1 MSDPFEQ
8 LPDWEIRVIS
18 PGRVNL
24 LGEHV
29 DYNQGTVLP
38 IAIDRFVRL
47 AARPRADDLVTIESL
62 DLKSRLQFRLEDLD
76 RRVDAQGKPLTGW
89 ALYPAGVAWALRA
102 GGLEVRGLEAVLTS
116 DLPIGAGLS
125 SSAALE
131 LAFALAWQAAC
142 GWQLERMALA
152 QLCQRAEN
160 AYAGVA
166 CGLMDQFACAH
177 GVARHALYFDTRSLQ
192 WQPLPMPPDSAVVI
206 ADSGLRRQLAASGYN
221 QRRVECEQAVSL
233 LRTRLPDIRSLRDVS
248 PAQLDE
254 HEDCLPPEI
263 RKRARHVVEEIA
275 RVQQACFCL
284 AQDDAAGFGRLMV
297 VGHASLRDLFEV
309 SLPELDGLVDAAL
322 SIEGC
327 CGARLTGAGF
337 GGCTVNL
344 VARES
349 AGDFMAEL
357 GRRYRQDFD
366 RQAVIYCCQPS
377 RGAHLLG
384 T

>member
-29 DYNQGTVLP
+29 DYNQGMVLP

-76 RRVDAQGKPLTGW
+76 QRVDAQGKALAGW
-89 ALYPAGVAWALRA
+89 ALYPAGVAWALRD
-102 GGLEVRGLEAVLTS
+102 GGLEVRGLDAVLAS

-131 LAFALAWQAAC
+131 LAFALAWQAAG

-206 ADSGLRRQLAASGYN
+206 ADSGMRRQLAASGYN
-221 QRRVECEQAVSL
+221 QRRAECEQAVSL
-233 LRTRLPDIRSLRDVS
+233 LRTRLPDLRSLRDLNA
-248 PAQLDE
+248 AQLDE
-254 HEDCLPPEI
+254 YGDCLPPEI

-284 AQDDAAGFGRLMV
+284 VQDDAAGFGRLMAA
-297 VGHASLRDLFEV
+297 GHASLRDLFEV
-309 SLPELDGLVDAAL
+309 SLPELDGLVEAAL

-327 CGARLTGAGF
+327 HGARLTGAGF

-344 VARES
+344 VARH
-349 AGDFMAEL
+349 AAVDFMNTLEK
-357 GRRYRQDFD
+357 RYQQDFG
-366 RQAVIYCCQPS
+366 RQALIYCCQPS